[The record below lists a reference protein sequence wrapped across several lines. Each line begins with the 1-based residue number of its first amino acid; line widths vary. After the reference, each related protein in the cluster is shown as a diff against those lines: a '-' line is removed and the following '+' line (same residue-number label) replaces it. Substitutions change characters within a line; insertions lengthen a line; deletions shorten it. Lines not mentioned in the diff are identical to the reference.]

1 MLMVVTAAE
10 TDLALDAK
18 HLLDI
23 NYEDAKESLFAG
35 SKLALRSLF

>member
-23 NYEDAKESLFAG
+23 NYEDAEESPVAG
-35 SKLALRSLF
+35 CKFALRSLS

>member
-1 MLMVVTAAE
+1 MVVTTTE

-23 NYEDAKESLFAG
+23 IYEDAENKFVA
-35 SKLALRSLF
+35 R